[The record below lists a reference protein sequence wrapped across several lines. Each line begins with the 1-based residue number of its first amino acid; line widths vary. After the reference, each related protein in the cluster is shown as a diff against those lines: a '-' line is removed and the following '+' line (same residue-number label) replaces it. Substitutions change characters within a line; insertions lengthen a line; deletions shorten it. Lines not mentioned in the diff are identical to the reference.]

1 MNKKHVFAPSAWRL
15 GGAVRRAAT
24 MLLVMMLTAMTA
36 WAQQALTLGENHL
49 NLPGVSGSTVAYD
62 YTFTPPEDGTYR
74 IWANETNWEGY
85 VEVMVINGWQEV
97 FSSEQGQGQFDC
109 QGELSA
115 YQYRVTFMVTQLG
128 GDITV
133 HIEKVD
139 NSTPEPT
146 ALSVGDNTVAFVEGN
161 TVTHTF
167 TPAESGSYRFY
178 STSDYNTQITIV
190 DGGNEIATDEDSGND
205 FNFDCTTTLTGGTTY
220 TLILYCHNA
229 TGDATVTIEKVNN
242 PTPPTPTV
250 LSVGDNTVAFV
261 ADNTVSHTFTPTVSG
276 SYHFYSTGDF
286 NAKITIKDRGQVVAS
301 DDDSGTEFNFDCTTT
316 LISGTTYTLDFY
328 SYSSSGNAT
337 VTIEKIADD
346 HLYLGTNIVNFQNR
360 QTTTLNFTTD
370 NVGGDYHF
378 YSTGSSVNPE
388 ITIRRASNNALV
400 ATDDNSGTGDNFDC
414 IAPLDYSS
422 NYKVELYS
430 SYGSGD
436 MTIIVEKVPTPDPIT
451 VYFLCTESDWTPL
464 YIRYFDLSNT
474 DGVKTMANLGNN
486 VWVADIPYYSARF
499 WLSKDNSYN
508 VETRTVFFSTNA
520 TTYPRDAFKQ
530 NSGTETF
537 GKYFVGSYDP
547 FLFLADNA
555 SNATAIT
562 DAATNG
568 GRYDVTLQGRTLFKD
583 GDWNTLCLPFDLDI
597 ADSPLDGDGV
607 DVRTLSTSGFS
618 GGTLTLTFTNAGA
631 VTEME
636 AGKPYIIK
644 WNNTGQHLT
653 ENDLV
658 FTGVTVSSTAADVS
672 TEWVNFCGTYSPE
685 FIYEDGT
692 EKHNL
697 YLGDDNKLYYPTAT
711 DFKVKSFRGW
721 FMLKKGLTAGEPAGV
736 RAFNLSFGD
745 GSEETIISP
754 AEIKEIA
761 EKAAAWYTL
770 SGVKVDGVGAGPVPA
785 RLRKGL
791 YIVNGKKVL
800 VRDKR

>member
-1 MNKKHVFAPSAWRL
+1 MNKKKFFAPSATAL

-24 MLLVMMLTAMTA
+24 MLLVMMLTAITA

-62 YTFTPPEDGTYR
+62 YTFTPPENGTYR
-74 IWANETNWEGY
+74 FWANETSWEGY
-85 VEVMVINGWQEV
+85 VQVMVINGCVEA
-97 FSSEQGQGQFDC
+97 FSSETGQGQFDC
-109 QGELSA
+109 QGELLGNNS
-115 YQYRVTFMVTQLG
+115 YQYGVTFMVTQLG

-261 ADNTVSHTFTPTVSG
+261 ADNTVTHTFTPTVSG

-286 NAKITIKDRGQVVAS
+286 DAKITIKDRGQVVAS
-301 DDDSGTEFNFDCTTT
+301 DDGSGTEFNFDCTTT

-337 VTIEKIADD
+337 VTIEKIADN
-346 HLYLGTNIVNFQNR
+346 HLYLGTNIVTFQDQ
-360 QTTTLNFTTD
+360 QTTSLYFITD
-370 NVGGDYHF
+370 DTGGDYHF
-378 YSTGSSVNPE
+378 YSTGTGVNPK
-388 ITIRRASNNALV
+388 ITIRFPGNNALV
-400 ATDDNSGTGDNFDC
+400 ATDDDSGNGENFDC
-414 IAPLDYSS
+414 IASLGYWT
-422 NYKVELYS
+422 NYKIELYS
-430 SYGSGD
+430 SNGSGD
-436 MTIIVEKVPTPDPIT
+436 MTVIVEKVPTPDPIT
-451 VYFLCTESDWTPL
+451 VYFLCTENDWTPP
-464 YIRYFDLSNT
+464 YIRYFDLSYA

-508 VETRTVFFSTNA
+508 VETRTDFFSTNA

-530 NSGTETF
+530 NSGTEIF

-721 FMLKKGLTAGEPAGV
+721 FMLKKGLTAGTPAANV
-736 RAFNLSFGD
+736 RAFSLNFDGD
-745 GSEETIISP
+745 SEETGIVSVS
-754 AEIKEIA
+754 KESGS
-761 EKAAAWYTL
+761 EGVVGAWYTL
-770 SGVKVDGVGAGPVPA
+770 DGVKLVGKPTK
-785 RLRKGL
+785 KGL
-791 YIVNGKKVL
+791 YIHNGKKV
-800 VRDKR
+800 VIK